1 MEIKDKHAKTTSFS
15 RALMAGVVCGVIAA
29 LLNAVYDLF
38 YRTSTG
44 FESDKLISPV
54 PIFFAIP
61 VVMMVAGIIFF
72 EMVEFIKVG
81 RLLFTAIFLV
91 LTVIAIVFDV
101 SARGESGAMSGR
113 SGLLLGIVIVT
124 GLVVAFLLPF
134 LATHPK
140 IFMEQEEFTESSL

>member
-1 MEIKDKHAKTTSFS
+1 MEIKDKHARTTSFS
-15 RALMAGVVCGVIAA
+15 RSLIAGLVCGIIAA

-61 VVMMVAGIIFF
+61 ALLLIAGIIFF
-72 EMVEFIKVG
+72 EMVEFIKIG
-81 RLLFTAIFLV
+81 RLLFTLIFLG
-91 LTVIAIVFDV
+91 LTIIAIVIDV
-101 SARGESGAMSGR
+101 SARGESGAISGK
-113 SGLLLGIVIVT
+113 SGLLLGIVVVT
-124 GLVVAFLLPF
+124 GLIISFLLPF

-140 IFMEQEEFTESSL
+140 IFMEQEEFKESSL